1 MTRIRWGVNVRRMLG
16 IFVVLA
22 CTAVLAVVPLRGSA
36 LLGGTLIEGEQVI
49 VVLKDG
55 AGISELIAGR
65 HARLLGLGVTHVY
78 GSALSGYA
86 ATVPAAVVNMLRALP
101 EVAYI
106 APDLPVHAT
115 QLLPPILRTPPP
127 PPPPSQTVPW
137 GIDRVGADTSSTQA
151 GNGSG
156 AITNV
161 NAYVLDTGIAPHSDL
176 NVVRRVDFIGG
187 GLLGL
192 GNNNNAN
199 TDCHGHGT
207 HVAGTIA
214 ARDNTTS
221 VVGVA
226 PGAPL
231 TAVRVLGCNGS
242 GATSAVIA
250 GVDWVTANAVRPAVA
265 NMSLNGGVNQALDD
279 AVRRSAASGVFYALA
294 AGNSAADACNESPA
308 RAGAGVDNGIMTTA
322 ATDINDAEASFSSF
336 GSCVDVWAP
345 GVNVVS
351 TSRTGGTTTMSGTSM
366 SAPHVA
372 GGGALRLSSAPTMS
386 PTSVEA
392 DLRSRAQSTGTFSK
406 NGAPIRREFVGT
418 L

>member
-1 MTRIRWGVNVRRMLG
+1 MLG
-16 IFVVLA
+16 IFVVLV
-22 CTAVLAVVPLRGSA
+22 CTAVLAVGPLRGSA
-36 LLGGTLIEGEQVI
+36 LLGGSPIQGESVI

-55 AGISELIAGR
+55 AGVSELVAGS
-65 HARLLGLGVTHVY
+65 HARLLGLGITHVY

-86 ATVPAAVVNMLRALP
+86 ATVPAGAIDTLRALP

-106 APDLPVHAT
+106 APDLPMHAT
-115 QLLPPILRTPPP
+115 QLVPPIFRTPSPPP
-127 PPPPSQTVPW
+127 PPPQSVPW
-137 GIDRVGADTSSTQA
+137 GIDRVGADTSSTLA

-161 NAYVLDTGIAPHSDL
+161 NAYVLDTGIASHSDL
-176 NVVRRVDFIGG
+176 NVVGRVNFISDN
-187 GLLGL
+187 LLGL
-192 GNNNNAN
+192 GGNNGN
-199 TDCHGHGT
+199 TDCNGHGT

-214 ARDNTTS
+214 ARDNSTF

-231 TAVRVLGCNGS
+231 TAVRVLGCGGS

-250 GVDWVTANAVRPAVA
+250 GVDWVTANAVKPAVA

-279 AVRRSAASGVFYALA
+279 AVRRSAASGVFYAIA
-294 AGNSAADACNESPA
+294 AGNSGADACNESPA
-308 RAGAGVDNGIMTTA
+308 RSGAGVNNGIMTTA
-322 ATDINDAEASFSSF
+322 ATDITEAEASFSNF
-336 GSCVDVWAP
+336 GACVDVWAP

-351 TSRTGGTTTMSGTSM
+351 TSRTGGTTTLSGTSM
-366 SAPHVA
+366 SSPHVA

-406 NGAPIRREFVGT
+406 NGAPVRREFVGT